1 MQFLGLAESCHVD
14 WISYSHWPIT
24 SSNKQNS
31 AAKRNKIERSQKI
44 IQTVEDRGVV
54 QPIRK
59 DDSTHVT
66 RFNQSKNIALM

>member
-1 MQFLGLAESCHVD
+1 LNQLFSLAYLRV
-14 WISYSHWPIT
+14 ISKIAL
-24 SSNKQNS
+24 QS
-31 AAKRNKIERSQKI
+31 ATKLKVAKKF

-66 RFNQSKNIALM
+66 RFNQSLNIALT